1 MNMLNNLFNY
11 DEIEINNINKKYIIL
26 IVIIVVT
33 IILLLLMKKDNYY
46 DNTFTI
52 IDGKIVLISND
63 KEINKIKDNK
73 ELFINDIKYDY
84 SIEGLEV
91 LDDNVLVS
99 INLDTVINN
108 INHGTYRI
116 YLGKESMFNYII
128 KKIK

>member
-1 MNMLNNLFNY
+1 
-11 DEIEINNINKKYIIL
+11 
-26 IVIIVVT
+26 
-33 IILLLLMKKDNYY
+33 MKKDNYY

-128 KKIK
+128 KKIKWRKLMIKN